1 MIYKIFRYPLTIF
14 YVTTFLFLS
23 PHVAFSK
30 ISFKKVVTTGVGQSI
45 EEAVNNAL
53 AEAISMVNGK
63 NVQTKTVIQV
73 LGGESIPQDKKT
85 NSILSQILEAIKS
98 SEDNKDK
105 KVVEKKVDKEPKAPE
120 YSQKYVKDLIDETK
134 GGVKSY
140 KILKKTK
147 NKQGWDQVEV
157 ESEVAIF
164 DLPQEAK
171 RTRIAVFP
179 LRVFDVQGD
188 KEKLKRRISQEIN
201 NYLVQ
206 TRKFTVLDRNY
217 IEEIS
222 KEKQSILDGKTP
234 AIEMAKIGNEIS
246 ADFIFVGSIEDFK
259 VKEKIIKIL
268 TADKE
273 IKRKSVEINLNYRLL
288 DVATKQIY
296 YTNTIKYNLRVKD
309 NNDSPESEVSSPV
322 AKKIGEEILFSIY
335 PVLVEKYVNN
345 ELYLGQ
351 GGNQFKKD
359 DTYEIFEKG
368 EKIIDS
374 YTKEVLGNV
383 ETLKGKV
390 KITQVTSNY
399 TKAKFVNSNGNLG
412 ANFIPGKYIVR
423 PIKLDAKASE
433 EKIYKANKEKIEKK
447 REQKKKN
454 LEKEF

>member
-1 MIYKIFRYPLTIF
+1 MTYKISRFPL
-14 YVTTFLFLS
+14 LFL
-23 PHVAFSK
+23 VAAFLTCYSQEAYSK
-30 ISFKKVVTTGVGQSI
+30 ITFKTVVTTGTGQSL

-53 AEAISMVNGK
+53 AEAISTVNGK
-63 NVQTKTVIQV
+63 NVQTKTIIQV
-73 LGGESIPQDKKT
+73 LGGESIPQDQKT

-105 KVVEKKVDKEPKAPE
+105 KVVEKKVEKEPKSPE

-134 GGVKSY
+134 GGIKSY
-140 KILKKTK
+140 KVLKKTK

-164 DLPQEAK
+164 DLPEEAK

-179 LRVFDVQGD
+179 FRLFDIQGD
-188 KEKLKRRISQEIN
+188 NEKLQRRLSQELN

-217 IEEIS
+217 IDEIS
-222 KEKQSILDGKTP
+222 KEKKSILDGKAP
-234 AIEMAKIGNEIS
+234 AIEMAKLGNEIS
-246 ADFIFVGSIEDFK
+246 ADFLFVGSVEDFK
-259 VKEKIIKIL
+259 IKEKITKIL

-273 IKRKSVEINLNYRLL
+273 IKTKSAQINLNYRLI

-296 YTNTIKYNLRVKD
+296 YTNTIKYNFNIKD
-309 NNDSPESEVSSPV
+309 ENDSAESEISGPV
-322 AKKIGEEILFSIY
+322 AKKIGEEVLFSIY
-335 PVLVEKYVNN
+335 PVLVEKYANN

-359 DTYEIFEKG
+359 DDYEVFEKG
-368 EKIIDS
+368 EKIIDT

-390 KITQVTSNY
+390 KITQVTANY
-399 TKAKFVNSNGNLG
+399 AKAKFVDPANNFETNFVPGN
-412 ANFIPGKYIVR
+412 YIVR
-423 PIKLDAKASE
+423 PIKLDNNAAE
-433 EKIYKANKEKIEKK
+433 EQIYKENKQKIQKIREDGKK
-447 REQKKKN
+447 S
-454 LEKEF
+454 LDKEF

>member
-1 MIYKIFRYPLTIF
+1 MIFKYSKYLVISV
-14 YVTTFLFLS
+14 VTAFLLLV
-23 PHVAFSK
+23 PNVVFSK
-30 ISFKKVVTTGVGQSI
+30 IIFKKVVTTGVGQSL

-63 NVQTKTVIQV
+63 NIQTKTVIQV
-73 LGGESIPQDKKT
+73 LGGEFIPQDKKT

-98 SEDNKDK
+98 SEDNKNK
-105 KVVEKKVDKEPKAPE
+105 KVIEKKVKEKPKAPE
-120 YSQKYVKDLIDETK
+120 YSQKYVKDLVDETK

-140 KILKKTK
+140 KITKKSK
-147 NKQGWDQVEV
+147 NKIGWDQVEV
-157 ESEVAIF
+157 ESEVAVF

-171 RTRIAVFP
+171 RTRVAILPFR
-179 LRVFDVQGD
+179 LFDVAGD
-188 KEKLKRRISQEIN
+188 KEKLKRRLSQELN

-222 KEKQSILDGKTP
+222 KEKQSILDGKSP

-259 VKEKIIKIL
+259 IKEKIIKIL
-268 TADKE
+268 TSDKE
-273 IKRKSVEINLNYRLL
+273 IKRKSAQINLNYRLI

-296 YTNTIKYNLRVKD
+296 YTNTIKHSFGIKD
-309 NNDSPESEVSSPV
+309 KSDSAESGVSEVV

-335 PVLVEKYVNN
+335 PVLVEKLANG

-351 GGNQFKKD
+351 GGNQFKTD
-359 DTYEIFEKG
+359 DKYEIFEKG

-383 ETLKGKV
+383 ETSKGQV
-390 KITQVTSNY
+390 AITQVTSNY
-399 TKAKFVNSNGNLG
+399 TKAKFLKKTDTLEI
-412 ANFIPGKYIVR
+412 NFVPGKYLVR
-423 PIKLDAKASE
+423 PIKLDSKASE
-433 EKIYKANKEKIEKK
+433 EQIYKKNKEIIDKQ
-447 REQKKKN
+447 REERKKK
-454 LEKEF
+454 LEKDF